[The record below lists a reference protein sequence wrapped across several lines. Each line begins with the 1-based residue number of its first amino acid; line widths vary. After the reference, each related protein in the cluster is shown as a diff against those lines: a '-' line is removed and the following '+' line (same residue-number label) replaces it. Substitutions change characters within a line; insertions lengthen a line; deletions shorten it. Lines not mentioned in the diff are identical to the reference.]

1 MRLPSIAAASAAAL
15 LLAAPAAAET
25 RIFLIDSSDGYGI
38 DRCLMTGDQCGR
50 AAATALC
57 RANAFAKVVQFGRLD
72 PTEVTGGVP
81 GGLPIRQCVGAD
93 CPVQVAITCAR

>member
-38 DRCLMTGDQCGR
+38 DRCLVAGDQC
-50 AAATALC
+50 C

-81 GGLPIRQCVGAD
+81 AGLPIRQCVGAD